1 MELPNWIPNWTD
13 LTLYHYLAIAGA
25 ALVLVALLL
34 HFTPI
39 ARLKMPAV
47 LLGVVGG
54 LGTGIALGV
63 LSMASIGYHFKPS
76 TDQSA
81 QSSSPGMGAM
91 IMPPAGP
98 PGMPGAGMRGGGGRA
113 MGGGR
118 GPNPKT
124 QLVALVTKLDQ
135 LSGQPLQLTL
145 SVEQKKKVEEQLQ
158 ELDKEK
164 ELKPEDAQK
173 RLDALRKV
181 LDPDQLNVL
190 DVAGYRWPSS
200 GQGGGGRPPAAD
212 QPNPFTQKPN
222 ADHLKSLRAHLD
234 GKKTEK

>member
-1 MELPNWIPNWTD
+1 MPDWTD
-13 LTLYHYLAIAGA
+13 LTNYHFLAIGGA

-34 HFTPI
+34 HFTPV

-63 LSMASIGYHFKPS
+63 LSMASIGYHYKPPPEETS
-76 TDQSA
+76 QVPT
-81 QSSSPGMGAM
+81 PGMVPRMQA
-91 IMPPAGP
+91 P
-98 PGMPGAGMRGGGGRA
+98 PGMPGRGMQPGGGGGGGRG

-124 QLVALVTKLDQ
+124 QLVTLVTKLDQ
-135 LSGQPLQLTL
+135 LSSKPLHLTL
-145 SVEQKKKVEEQLQ
+145 DAEQKKKVDEQLQ

-164 ELKPEDAQK
+164 ELKAEDAQK
-173 RLDALRKV
+173 RLDALKK
-181 LDPDQLNVL
+181 LLTQDQLVAL

-212 QPNPFTQKPN
+212 QANPFTQKEN
-222 ADHLKSLRAHLD
+222 ADHLKSLRAYLED
-234 GKKTEK
+234 KKTEK